1 MRARYLAVGAA
12 LLALAACDDGQSA
25 SPVLPKAEGEA
36 KLAVAPVGPRW
47 NVFTSQSPTETLD
60 ATPGWEVGTRFTSS
74 KSGKVIG
81 FRFWRADGETG
92 SNYAKLWTNAGSR
105 MAISPAFPS
114 GTGWVEVR
122 LATPVK
128 VAANTVYRVSVN
140 TNVRQVKKPGGYATD
155 GAISNG
161 PLYSDGGYYGQPTGA
176 MPSSGSASMFFI
188 DVIFEEDVPLPN
200 LVVGSIGPSTYSVFI
215 QVCNVGNGPSSYFYT
230 SLSHSY
236 RAKVGLGS
244 GRDIDRYVYMLGPP
258 AGKCSVESVQV
269 YSDPAYY
276 HTYHVYADSGDRIY
290 ESVETDNAGYA
301 SQ

>member
-1 MRARYLAVGAA
+1 MHARYLAVGAA
-12 LLALAACDDGQSA
+12 LLALAACDDGESA

-92 SNYAKLWTNAGSR
+92 SNYAKLWTDAGSR
-105 MAISPAFPS
+105 MATSPAFPS

-176 MPSSGSASMFFI
+176 MPSSSSASMFFI

-200 LVVGSIGPSTYSVFI
+200 LVVTSIGPSEYSVFI
-215 QVCNVGNGPSSYFYT
+215 RVCNRGTGSSDSFHT
-230 SLSHSY
+230 RLSHSY
-236 RAKVGLGS
+236 RTKTGGFA
-244 GRDIDRYVYMLGPP
+244 GRDADRYVLMPGLAAGECSAANVAVSSPP
-258 AGKCSVESVQV
+258 E
-269 YSDPAYY
+269 YWHDY
-276 HTYHVYADSGDRIY
+276 TVYADSENRVY
-290 ESVETDNAGYA
+290 ESVENDNVGFA
-301 SQ
+301 SR